1 MSIDECSI
9 QQLVAQLRITH
20 FQSYLLN
27 HGWVETPSRYAD
39 QLRYEG
45 NMNDGEGV
53 YEMYLPVSSDV
64 AKYRTRLLRNI
75 YKLCGIEDREPR
87 EIAREMVVRHEAVE
101 SREATRDVAR
111 LRVLNAGSKPL
122 HVRIDLPTR
131 EHTLYEHEAI
141 ELTCRGAMYEILEI
155 EQSENGLAIRT
166 LPRK

>member
-53 YEMYLPVSSDV
+53 YEMYLPVSSDI

-111 LRVLNAGSKPL
+111 LARAQCRIEAATCTNRFADTRA
-122 HVRIDLPTR
+122 HVVRTR
-131 EHTLYEHEAI
+131 SYRADVS
-141 ELTCRGAMYEILEI
+141 RRNVRNSG
-155 EQSENGLAIRT
+155 NRT
-166 LPRK
+166 V